1 MEILRGYGMGPNMDR
16 LLVHHWDN
24 QQFVPMAVIFLGK
37 SFCTGVGVMQGN
49 PAFPIIF
56 NIVVYVLVR
65 AVLSE
70 FVDYRS
76 CSMVWAGRR
85 ESGIWCSTQ
94 IMVV

>member
-1 MEILRGYGMGPNMDR
+1 
-16 LLVHHWDN
+16 
-24 QQFVPMAVIFLGK
+24 
-37 SFCTGVGVMQGN
+37 MQGN